1 MNLGSYIFF
10 ILTCSQDRSR
20 WFRGLPWEERMQTA
34 HQQGTLVLLQNL
46 DPAYTSAEVEDIVWH
61 GFKESCTARMIQH
74 TAISSPHSG
83 QAFVIFKTRDAAVS
97 AIRKLEEG
105 CLLLS
110 NGRPLVGSF
119 GTPCFPGKQSTFVGH
134 LSIDKVK
141 VQMQREMKQAV
152 STSHCSQPNTIE
164 YEMAMDW
171 CLQQERSDSCWKKL
185 YKRQGDELRKLK
197 ASLKSK

>member
-1 MNLGSYIFF
+1 MGNYEQEEGGWCSGEVREGYRVTGVECNQSLGKKE
-10 ILTCSQDRSR
+10 CR
-20 WFRGLPWEERMQTA
+20 LPIR
-34 HQQGTLVLLQNL
+34 GTLVLLQNL
-46 DPAYTSAEVEDIVWH
+46 DPAYTSAEV
-61 GFKESCTARMIQH
+61 G
-74 TAISSPHSG
+74 G